1 MKRYYYKGK
10 EISEFK
16 ANLLCIGAGVGLVL
30 GALGLFGLMN
40 MFLFIGAIYG
50 M

>member
-16 ANLLCIGAGVGLVL
+16 ANLICIKAVVEVVAAGVGI
-30 GALGLFGLMN
+30 FGLMN
-40 MFLFIGAIYG
+40 MYLLIGAIYG

>member
-16 ANLLCIGAGVGLVL
+16 ANLLCIGAGAGIVL
-30 GALGLFGLMN
+30 AGLGLFGLMN
-40 MFLFIGAIYG
+40 MYLFIGAIFG